1 MIFGVGVFGKGLGH
15 EVGALMMELMPSEE
29 ETKENL
35 FPLSVPH
42 EATAR
47 RQPSANQGEWEGGG
61 LSPAPNHAVPL
72 ISDFSAFRTVRNTF
86 LLFKPPSYGNLLQQ
100 PELGHQDI

>member
-15 EVGALMMELMPSEE
+15 EVGALMMEKKRQRR
-29 ETKENL
+29 TCFL
-35 FPLSVPH
+35 FLCHMRPQRGDSH
-42 EATAR
+42 
-47 RQPSANQGEWEGGG
+47 RQTGGNGKGGG